1 MSVAK
6 DIANK
11 VFNYI
16 NPWGETLASVSSAIR
31 ASYHRTIQATKGQAV
46 FGRYTVLNLTSVLD
60 WRFITAGKNL
70 SSFITIYLLIWI
82 ISE

>member
-31 ASYHRTIQATKGQAV
+31 ASYHRTIQATPGQAV
-46 FGRYTVLNLTSVLD
+46 FGRDILFNLTSVVY
-60 WRFITAGKNL
+60 WQVITSRKQL
-70 SSFITIYLLIWI
+70 QVHKWTLKIFEKI
-82 ISE
+82 